1 MFYFYL
7 ETYMQEK
14 VNKPREVG
22 IGFVYAVVAFF
33 GYVILFAFGLV
44 R

>member
-1 MFYFYL
+1 MSDKWI
-7 ETYMQEK
+7 MQEK

-22 IGFVYAVVAFF
+22 IGFVYALAAFF
-33 GYVILFAFGLV
+33 GYTIIFAVGLV